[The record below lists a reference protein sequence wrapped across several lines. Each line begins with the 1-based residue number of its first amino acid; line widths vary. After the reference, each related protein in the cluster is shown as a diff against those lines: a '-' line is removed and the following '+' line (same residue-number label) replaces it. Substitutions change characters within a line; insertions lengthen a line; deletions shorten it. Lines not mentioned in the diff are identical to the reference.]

1 MNYYP
6 IFLNLKGKKAVVVGG
21 GRVAER
27 KILSLIK
34 AGASVTVVSPS
45 LTKRLLRVR
54 SQKKI
59 RHLPRRFRGNDLRE
73 AFLVVSATDSFA
85 TNREV
90 AANAPALVN
99 VVDVPSECNFI
110 APSVLKRG
118 PLVIAISTSGVS
130 PALSKTLRKELEGL
144 YGSEFSAYLKFLKRV
159 RVKALIEI
167 GHRKRRETFL
177 KSLAS
182 QKILLTL
189 REKGI
194 DAVKKVVTERLKKV
208 VK

>member
-1 MNYYP
+1 MCG
-6 IFLNLKGKKAVVVGG
+6 ISGWFL
-21 GRVAER
+21 
-27 KILSLIK
+27 
-34 AGASVTVVSPS
+34 
-45 LTKRLLRVR
+45 
-54 SQKKI
+54 SQGQK
-59 RHLPRRFRGNDLRE
+59 
-73 AFLVVSATDSFA
+73 
-85 TNREV
+85 REV
-90 AANAPALVN
+90 MQLNTMADA
-99 VVDVPSECNFI
+99 I
-110 APSVLKRG
+110 AHRG
-118 PLVIAISTSGVS
+118 PDDRGYFVDEARGIAFAHNRLSIIDLSSAGHQPMLSEDGNMVLVYNGE
-130 PALSKTLRKELEGL
+130 LYNFQELRKELEGL
-144 YGSEFSAYLKFLKRV
+144 YGSEFSAYLKFLKRI